1 MADAD
6 APRLPFRALAKRIDG
21 AATEADEGVLDMMLL
36 ENRAQAVDGVAFRD
50 RAEVEA
56 HAGLGEARARRALV
70 EFELLSYARGRTFD
84 DAFIILDEAEN
95 LSKREALLLIG
106 RMGEGN
112 TKIAMLGDHV
122 QCDRKD
128 LKSYNDCGL
137 VHAKEC
143 LKGLSE
149 VSVDEFDN
157 SDIVR
162 NSFITKVFDNW

>member
-1 MADAD
+1 MSKVIIIV
-6 APRLPFRALAKRIDG
+6 P
-21 AATEADEGVLDMMLL
+21 T
-36 ENRAQAVDGVAFRD
+36 
-50 RAEVEA
+50 VEA
-56 HAGLGEARARRALV
+56 SEATKIGLLPGDIEEKTRPYQLATRSTIEKILKLSGNVGYKEEAAMLMNSGLV